1 MNTILITGASRG
13 IGAAI
18 ARYYANKKYNI
29 IITYNTNKTD
39 SDNLVKEL
47 SNITNI
53 ENYYLNLKDED
64 SINNLYS
71 KVKEKYNTIDIL
83 VNNASLSLD
92 NELEYKTKDEFMEV
106 LEVNVVG
113 TFLMCKYFDKII
125 ENGYIFNISST
136 DGIDT
141 GSNLS
146 IDYNASKAAI
156 NSMTTTL
163 STILTNK
170 IISICPNWVNTEAI
184 QEMNQDYLKEEM
196 KRINQDKLINPNSI
210 PILIN
215 KLINENTKNGSIIRM
230 DSDINE

>member
-71 KVKEKYNTIDIL
+71 NVKEKYNTIDIL